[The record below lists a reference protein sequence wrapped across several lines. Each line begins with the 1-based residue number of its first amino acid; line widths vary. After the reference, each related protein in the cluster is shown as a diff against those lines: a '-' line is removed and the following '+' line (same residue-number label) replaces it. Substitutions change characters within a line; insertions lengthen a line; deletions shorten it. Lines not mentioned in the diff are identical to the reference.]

1 MDIVIKDGV
10 CGKQETEVNE
20 NNTAVAF
27 GSGDVEVFATP
38 AMIALME
45 KTANESVKELLP
57 EGYVSVG
64 IEINAKHIKASK
76 VGSKIVCESF
86 LSKVEGKKLTFNITA
101 YDETAKIGEA
111 THSRVIVEKTKF
123 LSKL

>member
-1 MDIVIKDGV
+1 MEIKIDCGI
-10 CGKQETEVNE
+10 CGKQQIEVKQE
-20 NNTAVAF
+20 DTAIRH

-45 KTANESVKELLP
+45 KTANESVKAFLP
-57 EGYVSVG
+57 EGCVSVG

-76 VGSKIVCESF
+76 TGSKVTCESF
-86 LSKVEGKKLTFNITA
+86 LSKVEGKKLNFDITA
-101 YDETAKIGEA
+101 YDEDGKIGEA
-111 THSRVIVEKTKF
+111 THSRVVVEKEKF

>member
-10 CGKQETEVNE
+10 CGKQETEVNKK
-20 NNTAVAF
+20 NTAVAF

-86 LSKVEGKKLTFNITA
+86 LSNVEGKKLTFNITA